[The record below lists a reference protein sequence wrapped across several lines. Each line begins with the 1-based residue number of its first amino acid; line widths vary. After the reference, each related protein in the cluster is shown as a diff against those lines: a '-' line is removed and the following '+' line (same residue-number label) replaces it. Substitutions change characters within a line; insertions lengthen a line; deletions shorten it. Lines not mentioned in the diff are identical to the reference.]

1 MEKQVFRSR
10 GISARKALSKQER
23 QAKDALIC
31 KNIIGSEA
39 FCGAKTILFY
49 RAVREEVSLDPA
61 VEEARRMGKRCCF
74 PKCLEKGK
82 MIALEPGGE
91 DAWISG
97 PFGILEP
104 DPERSELV
112 EPEMIDLVLLPG
124 AAFDGEGHRIG
135 MGGGYYDRYLP
146 RCSRAKKMLAA
157 FACQQVE
164 SFTPE
169 PWDVPMDGVVTEL
182 GFRFF
187 SK

>member
-1 MEKQVFRSR
+1 MEKQLL
-10 GISARKALSKQER
+10 RKAGIQARDRLHPDEREEKSGTICRHMIQDTAFQE
-23 QAKDALIC
+23 A
-31 KNIIGSEA
+31 N
-39 FCGAKTILFY
+39 TILFY
-49 RAVREEVSLDPA
+49 RAVRAEVSLESA
-61 VEEARRMGKRCCF
+61 IRAARLAGKRCCF

-112 EPEMIDLVLLPG
+112 EPEMIDLVLVPG
-124 AAFDGEGHRIG
+124 TGFDGAGHRIG

-146 RCSRAKKMLAA
+146 CCSRAKKMLAA

-169 PWDVPMDGVVTEL
+169 PWDVPTDGVVTEL